1 MIFRKILR
9 KFLVWRVKHIRYRQ
23 FILLL
28 SLIVGILS
36 GLAAVVLK
44 NSIYY
49 THYFLFQGQEITDQN
64 YFYLAYPLF
73 GILITIL
80 FVKYLVK
87 DNIGHGVAR
96 ILYSISKQKSSIKAH
111 NSFSSII
118 ASTLTIG
125 FGGSVGSEAPI
136 VLTGASIGS
145 NIAKTLHLDYRGR
158 TLLIGCGSAGAI
170 AGIFNAPL
178 AGIIFT
184 LEVLMLDLTL
194 SSIVPLLISSVSAST
209 IAFFFMGKGFLLE
222 SNIQIFDLKQIPYY
236 LILGLITGL
245 VSIYF
250 TKGTFFI
257 ESIFEKIKSPIKKL
271 ILGGISLSILI
282 FFFPS
287 LFGEG
292 YEALQTILAG
302 KASQLAEIQQFNLSF
317 NTGWLFIG
325 YLILV
330 LFFKV
335 IAMSAT
341 TGAGGVG
348 GIFAPTLFMG
358 GITGLIVSR
367 AINILSI
374 HNVPEGNFA
383 LVGMGGLMAGVMHA
397 PLTGI
402 FLIAEITGG
411 YSLFIPLMI
420 TATIAYITIINF
432 EPHSIYTKR
441 LAQRGELLTHN
452 ADKAILT
459 LMELNKIIET
469 DLKTIS
475 PEANL
480 GELVKVVAQ
489 SKRNIFPVINSQ
501 NTFIGIILLDS
512 IRDIMFDRDKYE
524 TTHVRDLMIMPPT
537 YVSSSDNMDTVMKKF
552 AETRV
557 WNLPVIDNGKYIGFI
572 SKSKIFN
579 SYRDILTK
587 YSTE

>member
-367 AINILSI
+367 VINILSI